1 MVWVAIASRHW
12 LNASGRPQVAMA
24 TERQISLTS
33 LSPDG
38 RRRTLRGASH
48 EAAVKAARSA
58 SVEREIEHFHDKYD
72 TMVGERGVRLSGG
85 QRQRIAMAR
94 ALVRNPAILI
104 LDEAASALDQATEAA
119 INKTL
124 KKVSQGR
131 TVISVTHRLTS
142 VVDSDII
149 YVLNHGRLFEQGT
162 HHTLLQRHGLY
173 SNLWQSQGGHQGR
186 SVSIA

>member
-1 MVWVAIASRHW
+1 VKIDGHDVRAYSRDS
-12 LNASGRPQVAMA
+12 LRAQMA
-24 TERQISLTS
+24 VVFQDNFLFD
-33 LSPDG
+33 LSIRDNIRLGNLAATDADVEAAAKAAEIHRFIQALPDG
-38 RRRTLRGASH
+38 
-48 EAAVKAARSA
+48 
-58 SVEREIEHFHDKYD
+58 YD

-119 INKTL
+119 IHETL

-142 VVDSDII
+142 IVDSDII
-149 YVLNHGRLFEQGT
+149 YVLNHGRLVEQGT

-173 SNLWQSQGGHQGR
+173 SKLWRSQGDTKAA
-186 SVSIA
+186 VSA

>member
-1 MVWVAIASRHW
+1 
-12 LNASGRPQVAMA
+12 MA
-24 TERQISLTS
+24 VVFQDNFLFDLSIRDNIRLGNLTATDADVEAAAKAAEIHRFIQA
-33 LSPDG
+33 LPDG
-38 RRRTLRGASH
+38 
-48 EAAVKAARSA
+48 
-58 SVEREIEHFHDKYD
+58 YD

-149 YVLNHGRLFEQGT
+149 YVLNHGRLVEQGT

-173 SNLWQSQGGHQGR
+173 SKLWRSQGGTKAA
-186 SVSIA
+186 VLA